1 VDPAWNWFKID
12 AGLLDDDP
20 EIRPDRH
27 IFTELMAPW
36 FEITGQ
42 NLVETKLTLSLSCA
56 VRCGARCEHG
66 RRPRTD
72 VA

>member
-36 FEITGQ
+36 FEITDQ
-42 NLVETKLTLSLSCA
+42 LPRPDWDALVEL
-56 VRCGARCEHG
+56 
-66 RRPRTD
+66 RRPLRRPL
-72 VA
+72 

>member
-20 EIRPDRH
+20 GIRPDRH

-36 FEITGQ
+36 FEITDELPRP
-42 NLVETKLTLSLSCA
+42 NWDTLVEL
-56 VRCGARCEHG
+56 
-66 RRPRTD
+66 RRPLRRPS
-72 VA
+72 